1 MTSLKAFKRLFRRDE
16 LSGWTASGVQNS
28 RAKNLMFFGGF
39 VSIAASTLWSVY
51 YASQSQWGLLVTCV
65 ATALAGLFMLLLTC
79 RNCTRLAGIFMAHVL
94 IVAITVSSLADI
106 PADGIPRSIHMYMLP
121 LSAAVFFLFNREGI
135 YLRIILP
142 LAPAL
147 IFLAFSIDIP
157 LLRQLDFIGP
167 SAFGVPGVWINNITA
182 LSMTAIVAVL
192 MQADFNARRT
202 METDMRRGIAK
213 GEFELHFQ
221 PQADRAGHVVGF
233 EALLRW
239 NHSARG
245 NISPKEF
252 IPIAEETGL
261 IIPIGEWVLRMA
273 SAQLVQWGKSPE
285 TADLTL
291 AVNVSAVQ
299 FRQPDFVE
307 QVKTIVSLSGAK
319 PGGLKLELTESALVD
334 DSDIVHERM
343 QALRDFG
350 IQWSLDDFGTGY
362 SSLSQLKRFPFEQIK
377 IDQSFVRDL
386 LSDKRNMAI
395 VETIIRLARNL
406 NLSIIAEGVETEAQ
420 LQALSDAGCALYQ

>member
-1 MTSLKAFKRLFRRDE
+1 MSA
-16 LSGWTASGVQNS
+16 GWGVYCASHGYWGRFAINAVTF
-28 RAKNLMFFGGF
+28 ATGLIMIFFAYCNH
-39 VSIAASTLWSVY
+39 I
-51 YASQSQWGLLVTCV
+51 
-65 ATALAGLFMLLLTC
+65 
-79 RNCTRLAGIFMAHVL
+79 RLAGIIMAHALVF
-94 IVAITVSSLADI
+94 TVTMSALAD
-106 PADGIPRSIHMYMLP
+106 ASTDTIPRSVHMNMLP
-121 LSAAVFFLFNREGI
+121 VSAAIFFLFNREGF
-135 YLRIILP
+135 YLRVVLPILS
-142 LAPAL
+142 LL
-147 IFLAFSIDIP
+147 IFVIFSVDVP
-157 LLRQLDFIGP
+157 LPAQLHFMSSMSQSMI
-167 SAFGVPGVWINNITA
+167 GVWINNITGV
-182 LSMTAIVAVL
+182 TAVVIVAVL
-192 MQADFNARRT
+192 MQANINARRT

-239 NHSARG
+239 NHSVRG

-420 LQALSDAGCALYQ
+420 LQALSDAGCALYQGYLVGRPMPLGELGIINAAAPREKPAAVIGAPAAASV